1 MDREV
6 DVLSTPANRII
17 GDDTVE
23 TMPTAM
29 SLQTS
34 HSLPHGSP
42 FQVKAEDVE
51 SLNQSGGF
59 AILREHLAEYYNYE
73 YDFIISIISDMDTNN
88 SSSFCEHHDDPS
100 LASQYILNRDILHA
114 LLVPVIELFDKAES
128 TACHYTRSMNPADH
142 EYAYTASAR
151 AAYLWLQC
159 FLDRERDWSYTRGCP
174 GCVVAHTLESEF
186 TIRLLYAA
194 CLLSDVHYPF
204 TLDGPTLPSFIF
216 YLSSLKSALAAD
228 SLWGEDYFEL
238 VAPKAAMTRNG
249 IEDLIHQCLELDAI
263 LSVPTTPATD
273 EALSAATSPR
283 ISPVLAPMGGTP
295 GMKVKRSK
303 MAKHQM
309 RLKLE
314 EEKWVEEMMKCMNS
328 LQMASSDA
336 ACSESGE
343 PTVLNLDAITKSG
356 SVVNV
361 NQIVPID

>member
-29 SLQTS
+29 SLQTL

-73 YDFIISIISDMDTNN
+73 YDFIINIISDMDTNN

-263 LSVPTTPATD
+263 LSAPTTPATD

-328 LQMASSDA
+328 LQMASLDA

-343 PTVLNLDAITKSG
+343 PTVLNLDAVTKSG

-361 NQIVPID
+361 NQLVPID

>member
-73 YDFIISIISDMDTNN
+73 YDFIINIISDMDTNN

-263 LSVPTTPATD
+263 LSAPTTPATD

-328 LQMASSDA
+328 LQMASLDA

>member
-1 MDREV
+1 MIFGCCFQ
-6 DVLSTPANRII
+6 N
-17 GDDTVE
+17 VE
-23 TMPTAM
+23 T
-29 SLQTS
+29 
-34 HSLPHGSP
+34 
-42 FQVKAEDVE
+42 
-51 SLNQSGGF
+51 
-59 AILREHLAEYYNYE
+59 
-73 YDFIISIISDMDTNN
+73 NN
-88 SSSFCEHHDDPS
+88 KSRFCEHHDDPS
-100 LASQYILNRDILHA
+100 HTAQHILNRDILHA

-128 TACHYTRSMNPADH
+128 TACHYTRSNNPADH

-159 FLDRERDWSYTRGCP
+159 FLERERDWSYTRGCP

-204 TLDGPTLPSFIF
+204 TLEGPTLPSFIF
-216 YLSSLKSALAAD
+216 YLSSLKAALAAD
-228 SLWGEDYFEL
+228 PLWGEEYFEL

-263 LSVPTTPATD
+263 LSAPATPATD

-303 MAKHQM
+303 MAKQQM

-314 EEKWVEEMMKCMNS
+314 EEKWIEEMMKCMNS
-328 LQMASSDA
+328 LQLANLEA
-336 ACSESGE
+336 ACSEADE
-343 PTVLNLDAITKSG
+343 PTVLSLDAMAMSG
-356 SVVNV
+356 PVVAANTL
-361 NQIVPID
+361 VPVD

>member
-73 YDFIISIISDMDTNN
+73 YDFIINIISDMDTNN

-328 LQMASSDA
+328 LQMASLDA

-343 PTVLNLDAITKSG
+343 PTVLNLDAVTKSG

-361 NQIVPID
+361 NQLVPID